1 MNSEMEI
8 KDIDILE
15 KRIGGAVNLID
26 GLKKRE
32 DNLKNKLRF
41 LEEENRLL
49 KAQSK
54 DLSRGR
60 EEARVRVQ
68 ALLEKLKLAEE

>member
-1 MNSEMEI
+1 MNSEI

-15 KRIGGAVNLID
+15 KRIGGAVKMID

-32 DNLKNKLRF
+32 DNLKNKLQI
-41 LEEENRLL
+41 LEEENKLL

-54 DLSRGR
+54 SLLKGR
-60 EEARVRVQ
+60 EEARVKVQ
-68 ALLEKLKLAEE
+68 ALLEKLRLAEE

>member
-1 MNSEMEI
+1 MNSEI

-32 DNLKNKLRF
+32 DNLKNKLQI

-54 DLSRGR
+54 DLSKGR

>member
-1 MNSEMEI
+1 MNSEI

-15 KRIGGAVNLID
+15 KRIGGAVKLID

-32 DNLKNKLRF
+32 DDLKNRLRI
-41 LEEENRLL
+41 LEDENRLL
-49 KAQSK
+49 KDQSK
-54 DLSRGR
+54 SLSRGR
-60 EEARVRVQ
+60 EEARVKVQ